1 METMKLLVEDEF
13 YPEIMAFLEPFIKD
27 EKIEIIDSFWEPE
40 EKQSEDI
47 YFNSEEI

>member
-13 YPEIMAFLEPFIKD
+13 YPEIMAFLEPFIQD
-27 EKIEIIDSFWEPE
+27 GMIEILDNVLEVE

-47 YFNSEEI
+47 CLNSEEI